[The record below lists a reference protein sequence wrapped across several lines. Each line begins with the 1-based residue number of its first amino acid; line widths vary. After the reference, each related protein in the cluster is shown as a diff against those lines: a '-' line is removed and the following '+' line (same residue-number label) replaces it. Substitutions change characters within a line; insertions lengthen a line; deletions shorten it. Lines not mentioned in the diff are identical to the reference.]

1 MDPETASTTLLPVF
15 SQAVRAFWMRVV
27 SSDVGGEAR
36 CELVNWAVRVWQTAG
51 LEGWVTVR
59 VSPVARVWADVRVVR
74 HASRASAQVV
84 GIDL

>member
-1 MDPETASTTLLPVF
+1 
-15 SQAVRAFWMRVV
+15 MRVV

-36 CELVNWAVRVWQTAG
+36 CELVNCAVRVWQTAG

-59 VSPVARVWADVRVVR
+59 VSPVARVWAEVRVVR
-74 HASRASAQVV
+74 HASRVSAQVV